1 MPPGKEGKIE
11 LKVEHT
17 DGYAGEVAKAATV
30 MTNDPKFAN
39 FTLTLRARFISDASA
54 AAGSAAPPTAPKRGT
69 VFVEPTDRIITSVL
83 TGNATNTNL
92 YVVNTEAKPVHIKS
106 VEAGG
111 TTFTAA
117 MTPIQ
122 DGQRYEIAVKSAAN
136 LKPGTYHQTL
146 RVLTDSTATPEIPV
160 QLTLT
165 VYARIFSSPTAIIMP
180 PLPIGA
186 ELGTITWPAITIRK
200 VQASGLELKRV
211 STSLAFLDL
220 TTETQKAGEVY
231 QIHIKINDKVKA
243 GDFKGTIRVE
253 TNDADMPVIE
263 VPVQVSF
270 K

>member
-1 MPPGKEGKIE
+1 

-30 MTNDPKFAN
+30 MTNDPKYTN
-39 FTLTLRARFISDASA
+39 FTLTLRARFISDAPPVPNA
-54 AAGSAAPPTAPKRGT
+54 PTAPPKRSS

-83 TGNATNTNL
+83 AGNTTSSSL
-92 YVVNTEAKPVHIKS
+92 YVVNTEAKPVHVKS

-111 TTFTAA
+111 TTFTASLA
-117 MTPIQ
+117 PIQ

-146 RVLTDSTATPEIPV
+146 HVVTDSTTTPEIPV
-160 QLTLT
+160 QMTLT
-165 VYARIFSSPTAIIMP
+165 VYPRIFASPTAIIMP
-180 PLPIGA
+180 TLPLGA
-186 ELGTITWPAITIRK
+186 ELSTIAWPAITVRK
-200 VQASGLELKRV
+200 VQASGLVIKRV

-220 TTETQKAGEVY
+220 TTEPQKAGEVY
-231 QIHIKINDKVKA
+231 EIHVKINNDKVKA
-243 GDFKGTIRVE
+243 GEFKGTIRIE